1 VDLHARVCV
10 LESDSKRHEED
21 INQLYGKVSSLEVCA
36 SSLPDIK
43 ESLKGIQQEIK
54 TLSVFVHS
62 SKGKSIAYLTVREWA
77 ILAIAAIGLLLNNIM
92 FK

>member
-54 TLSVFVHS
+54 TLSAFVHS

-92 FK
+92 LK

>member
-1 VDLHARVCV
+1 MDLHARVCV

-62 SKGKSIAYLTVREWA
+62 SKGKSIAYLTVREWT

>member
-1 VDLHARVCV
+1 MDLHARVCV

>member
-1 VDLHARVCV
+1 M

-21 INQLYGKVSSLEVCA
+21 INQLYGKVSSLEV
-36 SSLPDIK
+36 LPPPSRYQGIV
-43 ESLKGIQQEIK
+43 ESIQQEIK

>member
-1 VDLHARVCV
+1 MDLHAGVCV

>member
-1 VDLHARVCV
+1 M

-62 SKGKSIAYLTVREWA
+62 SKGKSIAYLTVREWV

>member
-1 VDLHARVCV
+1 MDLHARVCV

-43 ESLKGIQQEIK
+43 ESLKGIRQEIK

>member
-43 ESLKGIQQEIK
+43 ESLKGIRQEIK